1 VSLSALYVD
10 TSALLRATLETG
22 TTREVEARLESAQTL
37 LTSRL
42 TLVEAARALLRVRQ
56 LGRVSESRIADVE
69 RELEQLWARCELW
82 ELTPAVCELAR
93 QVAPGKTLRALDAL
107 HLATFLLARRRIEG
121 LVLLTVDDRL
131 RDAVGEA

>member
-1 VSLSALYVD
+1 LSALYVD

>member
-1 VSLSALYVD
+1 LSALYVD

-22 TTREVEARLESAQTL
+22 TTREVEARLESAPTL

-93 QVAPGKTLRALDAL
+93 HVAPGKTLRALDAL

-131 RDAVGEA
+131 REAVGEA

>member
-1 VSLSALYVD
+1 MSALYVD

-42 TLVEAARALLRVRQ
+42 TLVEAARALFRVRQ

-93 QVAPGKTLRALDAL
+93 HVAPGKTLRALDAL

-131 RDAVGEA
+131 REAVGEA

>member
-1 VSLSALYVD
+1 MSALYVD

-93 QVAPGKTLRALDAL
+93 HVAPGKTLRVLDAL

-131 RDAVGEA
+131 REAVGEA

>member
-1 VSLSALYVD
+1 MSALYVD

-42 TLVEAARALLRVRQ
+42 TLVESARALLRVRQ

-93 QVAPGKTLRALDAL
+93 HVAPGKTLRALDAL

-131 RDAVGEA
+131 REAVGEA

>member
-1 VSLSALYVD
+1 MSALYVD

-22 TTREVEARLESAQTL
+22 TTREVEARLGSAQTL

-42 TLVEAARALLRVRQ
+42 TLVETARALLRVRQ
-56 LGRVSESRIADVE
+56 LGRVTESRIADVE
-69 RELEQLWARCELW
+69 RELERLWARCELW
-82 ELTPAVCELAR
+82 ELTPTVCELAR
-93 QVAPGKTLRALDAL
+93 HVAPGKTLRALDAL

-131 RDAVGEA
+131 REAVGEA

>member
-1 VSLSALYVD
+1 LSALYVD

-42 TLVEAARALLRVRQ
+42 TLVESARALLRVRQ

-93 QVAPGKTLRALDAL
+93 HVAPGKTLRALDAL

-131 RDAVGEA
+131 REAVGEA

>member
-1 VSLSALYVD
+1 VD

-42 TLVEAARALLRVRQ
+42 TLVEAARALFRVRQ

-93 QVAPGKTLRALDAL
+93 HVAPGKTLRALDAL

-131 RDAVGEA
+131 REAVGEA

>member
-1 VSLSALYVD
+1 VD

-93 QVAPGKTLRALDAL
+93 HVAPGKTLRVLDAL

-131 RDAVGEA
+131 REAVGEA

>member
-1 VSLSALYVD
+1 MSALYVD

-93 QVAPGKTLRALDAL
+93 HVAPGKTLRALDAL
-107 HLATFLLARRRIEG
+107 HLATFLMARRRIEG

-131 RDAVGEA
+131 REAVGEA

>member
-1 VSLSALYVD
+1 MSLSALYVD

-22 TTREVEARLESAQTL
+22 TTREVEARLETAQTL

-93 QVAPGKTLRALDAL
+93 HVAPGKTLRALDAL

-131 RDAVGEA
+131 REAVGEA

>member
-1 VSLSALYVD
+1 MSALYVD

>member
-1 VSLSALYVD
+1 MSALYVD
-10 TSALLRATLETG
+10 TSAVLRATLETG

-93 QVAPGKTLRALDAL
+93 HVAPGKTLRALDAL
-107 HLATFLLARRRIEG
+107 HLATVLLARRRIEG

-131 RDAVGEA
+131 REAVGEA

>member
-42 TLVEAARALLRVRQ
+42 TLVESARALLRVRQ

-93 QVAPGKTLRALDAL
+93 HVAPGKTLRALDAL

-131 RDAVGEA
+131 REAVGEA